1 MRRHEYWWPLTGTL
15 MTTIRR
21 VLWEYDA
28 VTVGEY
34 LQNFVGVFCLLQG
47 LIVSKLDEY
56 RRRL

>member
-1 MRRHEYWWPLTGTL
+1 